1 MAKRKKEVEGFP
13 VSSTTI
19 EVAEIVGTLQE
30 KGKSAT
36 TNRMKNEL
44 NLKTRKRTEEFLAV
58 VIEEGFIEYIKASGG
73 WKLTQLGLSL
83 FKDEFETQV
92 SLTDWTLERYF
103 GRDGLFPKKPVP
115 PELRP
120 HGFKEKNG
128 EFFIESKS
136 GDFKLVVKDDLKTGT
151 FVTRLNMETASSI
164 LDDKL
169 LTDFGG
175 DSEEFKVQNNVLVVQ
190 EPLENIIIEDVRELL

>member
-1 MAKRKKEVEGFP
+1 MAKRKKEVEVFP

-19 EVAEIVGTLQE
+19 EVVDIIGSIQE

-44 NLKTRKRTEEFLAV
+44 NLKTRKRAEEFLAV
-58 VIEEGFIEYIKASGG
+58 VSGEGFIEYIKASGG
-73 WKLTQLGLSL
+73 WKLTQLGMSL
-83 FKDEFETQV
+83 FNDEFETQV

-103 GRDGLFPKKPVP
+103 GRDGLFPKKPIP

-120 HGFKEKNG
+120 YGFKEKNG
-128 EFFIESKS
+128 EFFLESKS
-136 GDFKLVVKDDLKTGT
+136 GDFKLVVKTGLKTGS
-151 FVTRLNMETASSI
+151 FVTRLNIDTASSV

-175 DSEEFKVQNNVLVVQ
+175 DSEEFKVQNRVLVVQ
-190 EPLENIIIEDVRELL
+190 DPLENIIIEDFKELL